1 MLIGLAI
8 VPHSVCADP
17 PDGYPFIAYDEG
29 LRAARDSGKKIFV
42 YFGRYGCGWCEK
54 TNKESFSNPALRQRY
69 IDRYVLVYAD
79 SESGQRLT
87 LPSGERITERELGA
101 RLKVFATP
109 VFLYFESDGTLIFR
123 APGFKTVKDF
133 EDFDRYVSGGHY
145 KTQGFL
151 QFMGDN
157 P

>member
-1 MLIGLAI
+1 MMAQSSL
-8 VPHSVCADP
+8 ADP
-17 PDGYPFIAYDEG
+17 PEDYPFLAYDAG
-29 LRAARDSGKKIFV
+29 LRAARASGKKIFV

-54 TNKESFSNPALRQRY
+54 TNKESFSNAALRQRY

-79 SESGQRLT
+79 SESGRRLT
-87 LPSGERITERELGA
+87 LPSGERVTERELGA

-109 VFLYFESDGTLIFR
+109 VFLYLEPDGTLIFR

-133 EDFDRYVSGGHY
+133 EGFDRFVSGEHY

-151 QFMGDN
+151 QFIAEH